1 MPRRT
6 LTPEEFELLRSADL
20 GSRLR
25 LFRKEIGK
33 LHTDKAFTT
42 VAISER
48 IGVKHQTIISIER
61 GDSKKPA
68 YQLMHKITQDLGLPF
83 DSLTDDF
90 YEGPFRPIAIG
101 EPAGNDDN
109 LTETGTEIARTSVI
123 GAVLYEYRSDKTVR
137 LIHDLRSYRPLNKP
151 EFISALA
158 RLISE
163 FQATETVEKL
173 YTQPHPVIVA
183 SELYNAL
190 AIYPQAYPS
199 IPEDALIKA
208 RNELIATYQPEGD
221 NERS

>member
-6 LTPEEFELLRSADL
+6 LTPDEFETLRADDL

-25 LFRKEIGK
+25 WFRGEIGK
-33 LHTDKAFTT
+33 LHTTKTFTT
-42 VAISER
+42 VAISNR

-68 YQLMHKITQDLGLPF
+68 YQLMYKITQDLGLPF
-83 DSLTDDF
+83 DALTDDF
-90 YEGPFRPIAIG
+90 YDGPFRPIAIG
-101 EPAGNDDN
+101 EPSGNHENFNDGKAN
-109 LTETGTEIARTSVI
+109 VRTSII
-123 GAVLYEYRSDKTVR
+123 GAVLYEYQNDNTIR
-137 LIHDLRSYRPLNKP
+137 LIHDLRSFRPLDKP

-158 RLISE
+158 RLIGE

-190 AIYPQAYPS
+190 TIYPHAFPS
-199 IPEDALIKA
+199 IPEEAWTKA
-208 RNELIATYQPEGD
+208 RNELIASYQPKGD
-221 NERS
+221 NEDE